1 MNPPSEQQHLVSNLP
16 HARTP
21 RVLME
26 PRPAPPAP
34 DGYEVELKAWFH
46 VLADSRWLIAGVT
59 VCVTLLAIVY
69 ALLAKPLYQANMTI
83 QIEEERPTA
92 STNIVSETS
101 ALFEAKRAPV
111 AEIELLRSRVLIAEA
126 VNNLGL
132 TIDLQPKYF
141 PVVGSWLAG
150 RAGERLSQPGLFGIG
165 GYVWGAEKA
174 VVTQFEVPAGWEN
187 RRFVLTALAG
197 GRYRLA
203 DSGGTLSVEGQVGA
217 PLAVDTGAGPLQL
230 RVDSLAAR
238 PGAQFLLRKVSR
250 LAAIETVQRA
260 MAVTEQGKQSGI
272 LEATLQGPSPQWVS
286 SVLGEI
292 GREYMRQN
300 QQRKAA
306 EAQKSLG
313 VLKERLA
320 ELKLQLEQTESK
332 YSQFKQRHGSVQPD
346 EEAKISLSQ
355 AAAANTLRIE
365 LVQKKRDLLTRFGN
379 NHPQVLALDEQL
391 KAVDG
396 EIQAAAGRIQKLPTV
411 EQDEVRLARDIK
423 VNTDMYTVLSNAAQQ
438 LRVIAVGKESSVRLV
453 DMPLPPEHPI
463 KPNRPLIV
471 ALGATTG
478 LFLGVVLAFFRRS
491 FFGGNGIEHPETI
504 EKLLGARVLYAT
516 IPHSEVQQQS
526 DKHSRKN
533 AAQMPLLAMVAG
545 QDGAIESLRAFRA
558 ALQFSVKQARNNI
571 IMLTG
576 PTSGIGK
583 SFVSANCAA
592 VMAAGE
598 KKVLLIDADFR
609 NGCLHR
615 YFGVGRENGLY
626 DYIVG
631 EARADKIVQRS
642 VMSNLDF
649 IATGAPP
656 ADAGEFLHRLDFS
669 ALLESLNARY
679 DFVVVDLPSLL
690 EVADVLTIGG
700 QADAMFLLA
709 RAGVTTEAQ
718 IGLALK
724 RLYLGGIAPQGI
736 LFNDYKPRASGA
748 ADRQTPPHFA
758 RA

>member
-26 PRPAPPAP
+26 PRTAAPSA

-46 VLADSRWLIAGVT
+46 VLADSRWLIASVT
-59 VCVTLLAIVY
+59 LCMTLLAIAY
-69 ALLAKPLYQANMTI
+69 AMLAKPVYQANMTI

-111 AEIELLRSRVLIAEA
+111 AEIELLRSRMLISEA
-126 VNNLGL
+126 VKHLGL
-132 TIDLQPKYF
+132 TIDVQPKYF
-141 PVVGSWLAG
+141 PVVGSWLAA
-150 RAGERLSQPGLFGIG
+150 RAGDRLSQPGLFGVG

-174 VVTQFEVPAGWEN
+174 VVTQFEVPAAWEN
-187 RRFVLTALAG
+187 RGFVLTALAG

-203 DSGGTLSVEGQVGA
+203 DTGGRLTVEGQVGA
-217 PLAVDTGAGPLQL
+217 PLVADTDAGPLAL
-230 RVDSLAAR
+230 RVDSLAGK
-238 PGAQFLLRKVSR
+238 PGAQFRLRKIS
-250 LAAIETVQRA
+250 LLTAIETVQQA

-272 LEATLQGPSPQWVS
+272 LEATLQGPSAQWVS

-292 GREYMRQN
+292 GHEYMRQN
-300 QQRKAA
+300 QQRKTA
-306 EAQKSLG
+306 EAQKSLA
-313 VLKERLA
+313 VLNDRLV
-320 ELKLQLEQTESK
+320 ELKQQLEQTETK
-332 YSQFKQRHGSVQPD
+332 YSQFRQRHGSVQPD
-346 EEAKISLSQ
+346 EEAKISLGQ

-365 LVQKKRDLLTRFGN
+365 LVQKKRDLLTRLGI
-379 NHPQVLALDEQL
+379 NHPQITAIDEQL
-391 KAVDG
+391 KAVG
-396 EIQAAAGRIQKLPTV
+396 SEIETAAGRIKHLPTV

-453 DMPLPPEHPI
+453 DIPLPPERPI
-463 KPNRPLIV
+463 KPNRPLIE
-471 ALGATTG
+471 ALGAATG
-478 LFLGVVLAFFRRS
+478 LFLGVVLAFVRKS
-491 FFGGNGIEHPETI
+491 MFGGNGIEHPATI
-504 EKLLGARVLYAT
+504 ERLLGARVLYAT
-516 IPHSEVQQQS
+516 IPHSDAQQQS
-526 DKHSRKN
+526 DKHKRKN
-533 AAQMPLLAMVAG
+533 ATQMPLLAAVARH
-545 QDGAIESLRAFRA
+545 DGAIEGLRAFRA
-558 ALQFSVKQARNNI
+558 ALQFSVKQTSNNI

-615 YFGVGRENGLY
+615 YFGVGCENGLY

-631 EARADKIVQRS
+631 QARADKIVQRS
-642 VMSNLDF
+642 VMTNLDF
-649 IATGAPP
+649 IPTGAPP
-656 ADAGEFLHRLDFS
+656 TDTGEFLHRLDFG
-669 ALLESLNARY
+669 ALLGSLNGRY

-709 RAGVTTEAQ
+709 RAGVTTEAE
-718 IGLALK
+718 IGEALK
-724 RLYLGGIAPQGI
+724 RLYLAGIAPQGI
-736 LFNDYKPRASGA
+736 LFNDFKPRATA
-748 ADRQTPPHFA
+748 TTPL
-758 RA
+758 